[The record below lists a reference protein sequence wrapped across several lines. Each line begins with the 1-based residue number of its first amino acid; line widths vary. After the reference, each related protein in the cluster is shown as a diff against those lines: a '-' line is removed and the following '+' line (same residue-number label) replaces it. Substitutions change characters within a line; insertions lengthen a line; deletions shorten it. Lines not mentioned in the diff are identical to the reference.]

1 MTFPYADLLLP
12 APISAVPPGEVSCS
26 CRPFYT
32 HLGCGRKCPLPCSP
46 VYVLPEMSL
55 NPLLTEGSS
64 PILFVSVIYSSKV
77 ILIES
82 QVGEEEPMPTLSFGT
97 HLFHFNPF
105 GRPGLL
111 VLALSISGLKC
122 PEQSLYIASTSL
134 RK

>member
-1 MTFPYADLLLP
+1 
-12 APISAVPPGEVSCS
+12 
-26 CRPFYT
+26 
-32 HLGCGRKCPLPCSP
+32 
-46 VYVLPEMSL
+46 MSS

-64 PILFVSVIYSSKV
+64 PILFISVIYSSKV

-97 HLFHFNPF
+97 RLFHFNPF

>member
-1 MTFPYADLLLP
+1 
-12 APISAVPPGEVSCS
+12 
-26 CRPFYT
+26 
-32 HLGCGRKCPLPCSP
+32 
-46 VYVLPEMSL
+46 MSS

-97 HLFHFNPF
+97 RLFHFNTF

-122 PEQSLYIASTSL
+122 PEQSFYIASTSL